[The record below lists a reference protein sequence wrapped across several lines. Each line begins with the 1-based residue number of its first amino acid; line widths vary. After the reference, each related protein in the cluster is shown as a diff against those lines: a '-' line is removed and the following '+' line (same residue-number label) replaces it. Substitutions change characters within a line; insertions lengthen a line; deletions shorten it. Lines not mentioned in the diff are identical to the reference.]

1 MSAQPV
7 LVCFAVSH
15 ERRFFRPVPE
25 WNCRVVVTGI
35 GRGNARRGLERALER
50 ERPAL
55 VLTCGY
61 AGGLNPDLQFGQV
74 VFEDEG
80 AQDWGELGREKWT
93 EKLEASR
100 PDQGDRPDG
109 DARGEEGRGK
119 MPNGKWQMANGS
131 GLGAALLELGAL
143 RVRFLESDHV
153 VVTAREKAGLW
164 QTTGADAVEMESAE
178 IRRICQQRGIPV
190 ATIRVISD
198 TAAEDL
204 PLDFNQ
210 VSGSDQNLSYA
221 KLAVRVVRSPA
232 LIGRLLHLQ
241 RRLNGAA
248 RRLAEVLEGTLAR
261 GQQATAKGGGF

>member
-1 MSAQPV
+1 MKKRLGVGS
-7 LVCFAVSH
+7 LS
-15 ERRFFRPVPE
+15 
-25 WNCRVVVTGI
+25 
-35 GRGNARRGLERALER
+35 
-50 ERPAL
+50 L

-61 AGGLNPDLQFGQV
+61 AGGLNPDLKFGQV

-80 AQDWGELGREKWT
+80 GREWGVVGRGRWT
-93 EKLEASR
+93 ERLRIEKLEASR

-109 DARGEEGRGK
+109 EAREEEGRGK
-119 MPNGKWQMANGS
+119 MANGKWQMANGR

-248 RRLAEVLEGTLAR
+248 RRLTEVLEGTLAR